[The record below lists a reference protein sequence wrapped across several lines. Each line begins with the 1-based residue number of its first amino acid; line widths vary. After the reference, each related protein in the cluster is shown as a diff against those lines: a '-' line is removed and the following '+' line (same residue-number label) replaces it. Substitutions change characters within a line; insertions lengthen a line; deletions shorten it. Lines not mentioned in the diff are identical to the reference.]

1 MEKFFL
7 FFEQPSLERFN
18 PEASCTSLKRFASRN
33 EEEEE
38 EEVSR
43 KLFPDTISPPRA
55 GERKIP
61 HLPLIYPLIA
71 LLTLNSV
78 IDSDKGPIEQRVI
91 RNLIYRDRGRRR
103 MVHVTRS
110 SREFERAIFF
120 EESCIFFPLSF
131 ERRRRNF
138 SPREK

>member
-7 FFEQPSLERFN
+7 FFEQPSLGRFN
-18 PEASCTSLKRFASRN
+18 PEASCTSLKRFASFFLN
-33 EEEEE
+33 E

-71 LLTLNSV
+71 LLTNSV

-120 EESCIFFPLSF
+120 EESCIFFFPLSF